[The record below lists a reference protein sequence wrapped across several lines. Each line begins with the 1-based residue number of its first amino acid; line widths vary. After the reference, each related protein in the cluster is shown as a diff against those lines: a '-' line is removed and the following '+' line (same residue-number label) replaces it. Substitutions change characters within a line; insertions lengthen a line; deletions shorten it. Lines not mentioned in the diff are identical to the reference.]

1 MPPTRS
7 TAPPSTVLSSISAGS
22 KSSVGG
28 ELVYVLA
35 AGATGANKDLFDLV
49 LVDRETVGD
58 RYH

>member
-1 MPPTRS
+1 
-7 TAPPSTVLSSISAGS
+7 
-22 KSSVGG
+22 
-28 ELVYVLA
+28 LA